1 MQKCIVIY
9 PPMAFSNPELTNPRI
24 HVTLLL
30 LATCT
35 ESGAVPP
42 TLLPLHLL
50 ALYNY
55 LLCEKRSTW
64 LAMKTSSEWPATC
77 TPTTSP
83 SYSDICLSKPRV
95 ICIFFSDLHTLYS
108 VFLMQTHYLPEP
120 AFHFLKRM
128 NTAFSLGPVYSITSI
143 SPSGLVLFLLI
154 QCPK

>member
-95 ICIFFSDLHTLYS
+95 ICIFS
-108 VFLMQTHYLPEP
+108 QICTHYTVSSYTHYTHYTDTLSPR
-120 AFHFLKRM
+120 ASVSFLEE
-128 NTAFSLGPVYSITSI
+128 NEHSL
-143 SPSGLVLFLLI
+143 
-154 QCPK
+154 